1 MEEDKSPTAPS
12 TDAATLDAQRV
23 LEALQL
29 REEQYRAIFEA
40 ASDGFVL
47 RDAMLRTV
55 DANPAFYRM
64 YGFDKAVIAAGGGY
78 PSAFPPAYV
87 EERDAQIRRALAGET
102 THTETIAYRAD
113 GSTFWIDLRVMPV
126 QYRGQPHVLQV
137 VRDIT
142 DRRQAEAKREQL
154 EVQLRQAQKMEL
166 IGRLT
171 GGIAHDFS
179 NILTSVIGYIV
190 LATETAEPIADAKLN
205 RQLGQAHLAAQRARD
220 LIAQMLT
227 FARRGSS
234 TRKPLDLGALLEQSL
249 SLLRATLPSSIEIEA
264 ELAQQVSPVAAD
276 AVQIEQVI
284 FNLCINARDAMEGSG
299 RLQVVLQEK
308 DVQSECSACHEPIT
322 GTWLELSVRDSG
334 SGIAPEVMPLMFDPF
349 YTTKEVGR
357 GSGLGLATVHGIV
370 HDHGGHI
377 VVDSR
382 PKPDATH
389 GSVFRI
395 LLPRVASTQDNKE

>member
-1 MEEDKSPTAPS
+1 
-12 TDAATLDAQRV
+12 
-23 LEALQL
+23 
-29 REEQYRAIFEA
+29 
-40 ASDGFVL
+40 
-47 RDAMLRTV
+47 
-55 DANPAFYRM
+55 
-64 YGFDKAVIAAGGGY
+64 
-78 PSAFPPAYV
+78 
-87 EERDAQIRRALAGET
+87 
-102 THTETIAYRAD
+102 
-113 GSTFWIDLRVMPV
+113 
-126 QYRGQPHVLQV
+126 
-137 VRDIT
+137 
-142 DRRQAEAKREQL
+142 
-154 EVQLRQAQKMEL
+154 
-166 IGRLT
+166 
-171 GGIAHDFS
+171 
-179 NILTSVIGYIV
+179 V

-234 TRKPLDLGALLEQSL
+234 ARKPLDLCALLEQSL
-249 SLLRATLPSSIEIEA
+249 SLLRATLPSSIKIEA
-264 ELAQQVSPVAAD
+264 ELAQQMSPVAAD
-276 AVQIEQVI
+276 AVQMEQVI

-299 RLQVVLQEK
+299 RLQVALQEK
-308 DVQSECSACHEPIT
+308 DVQGECSACHEPII

-395 LLPRVASTQDNKE
+395 LLPRVATMPDNKG